1 MLTFYRQ
8 KSNGV
13 NMNYFDE
20 YIKATSELI
29 KINSVE
35 SAPID
40 NKPFGVGVDDCLR
53 KALSIAEEL
62 GFKTFYGNGYYGYAE
77 IGEGEEMLGILGHL
91 DTVPIGNDWDI
102 PALGGDII
110 GEYLCGRG
118 VLDDKGPILAT
129 LFATKE
135 LVDNG
140 FVPNK
145 RIRIIFGCDEES
157 GWECI
162 NKYCE
167 CEEIPTIAF
176 TPDGDFPVINCE
188 KGVAYF
194 NVHMK
199 KPSYLFDIQGG
210 ERANMVM
217 DKVTCTISNDFA
229 SILPKDNE
237 YGVIIEGNTLTAI
250 GKSAHGSSPHLGDNA
265 LWKIVKFLGGYDS
278 NAKNI
283 ANIICN
289 TDGSNYGIQCEDE
302 ISGKL
307 TINVGTITSDSEGIT
322 FSLDIR
328 HPLCITREQLF
339 EKLTHTFANGTVEY
353 GFFHNPLYIEPTH
366 PLCTSLLKAYES
378 VTGEKLQPI
387 TIGGGTYARALP
399 VAVAFGPIFPNQEST
414 IHQKNERAKISDLQ
428 KMYNIYLKAIEEL
441 AK

>member
-1 MLTFYRQ
+1 
-8 KSNGV
+8 
-13 NMNYFDE
+13 MNYFNE
-20 YIKATSELI
+20 YLNAAKELI

-35 SAPID
+35 SNAVD
-40 NKPFGVGVDDCLR
+40 GKPFGVGVDDCLR
-53 KALSIAEEL
+53 KALAIAECL

-110 GEYLCGRG
+110 DGYLCGRG

-129 LFATKE
+129 LFATKQ
-135 LVDNG
+135 LIDSG

-157 GWECI
+157 GWQCI
-162 NKYCE
+162 DKYCE
-167 CEEIPTIAF
+167 LEEIPTIAF

-194 NVHMK
+194 TVHIK
-199 KPSYLFDIQGG
+199 KPKYVVSVCGG

-217 DKVTCTISNDFA
+217 DKIKCVVCDEMAEKLPANNNFGVTVD
-229 SILPKDNE
+229 
-237 YGVIIEGNTLTAI
+237 GNTLTAS

-265 LWKIVKFLGGYDS
+265 LWKVVKFLSDYDQT
-278 NAKNI
+278 AKNF

-289 TDGSNYGIQCEDE
+289 TDGSNYNIKCSDE
-302 ISGKL
+302 ISGNL
-307 TINVGTITSDSEGIT
+307 TINIGTISSDSENIT

-328 HPLCITREQLF
+328 HPLCITREQLY
-339 EKLTHTFANGTVEY
+339 EKLCKTFDNGTVEY
-353 GFFHNPLYIEPTH
+353 GFFHNPLYIAPDH
-366 PLCTSLLKAYES
+366 PLCTKLLKAYGD
-378 VTGEKLQPI
+378 VTGENLKPI

-414 IHQKNERAKISDLQ
+414 IHQKNEKAKLSDLEN
-428 KMYNIYLKAIEEL
+428 MYKIYVKAIEEL
-441 AK
+441 CK

>member
-1 MLTFYRQ
+1 M
-8 KSNGV
+8 K
-13 NMNYFDE
+13 YFND

-35 SAPID
+35 SDKID
-40 NKPFGVGVDDCLR
+40 GKPFGVGVDDCLK
-53 KALSIAEEL
+53 KALAIADSL
-62 GFKTFYGNGYYGYAE
+62 GFKTFYGDGYYGYAE

-110 GEYLCGRG
+110 DGFLCGRG
-118 VLDDKGPILAT
+118 VLDDKGPIMAT

-135 LVDNG
+135 VVDSG
-140 FVPNK
+140 FIPNK

-162 NKYCE
+162 DKYCE
-167 CEEIPTIAF
+167 REEIPTIAF

-194 NVHMK
+194 SVHLK
-199 KPSYLFDIQGG
+199 KPKYLIDIYGG

-217 DKVTCTISNDFA
+217 DKITCTLTDEMINV
-229 SILPKDNE
+229 LPKANN
-237 YGVIIEGNTLTAI
+237 YGVQVIGNQLIAT

-265 LWKIVKFLGGYDS
+265 LWKIVKFLGEYDY
-278 NAKNI
+278 NTQKVAE
-283 ANIICN
+283 IICN
-289 TDGSNYGIQCEDE
+289 TDGSGYGLQIEDE

-307 TINVGTITSDSEGIT
+307 TINIGTISCDSEDIT

-328 HPLCITREQLF
+328 HPLCITREQLY
-339 EKLTHTFANGTVEY
+339 EKLCKIFANGSVDY
-353 GFFHNPLYIEPTH
+353 GFFHNPLYIAPDH
-366 PLCTSLLKAYES
+366 PLCTKLLKAYEA
-378 VTGEKLQPI
+378 VTGEKLKPI

-414 IHQKNERAKISDLQ
+414 IHQKNEKAKLTDLEQ
-428 KMYNIYLKAIEEL
+428 MYKIYVKAIEEL
-441 AK
+441 TK

>member
-1 MLTFYRQ
+1 
-8 KSNGV
+8 
-13 NMNYFDE
+13 MNYFDD
-20 YIKATSELI
+20 YIKAISKLI

-35 SAPID
+35 CSATD
-40 NKPFGVGVDDCLR
+40 GKPFGAGVDDCLR
-53 KALSIAEEL
+53 QTLAIAQEL

-77 IGEGEEMLGILGHL
+77 IGEGKEMLGILGHL
-91 DTVPIGNDWDI
+91 DTVPIGSDWTI

-110 GEYLCGRG
+110 DGYLCGRG

-135 LVDNG
+135 LVDGG
-140 FVPNK
+140 FIPNK

-162 NKYCE
+162 DRYCE
-167 CEEIPTIAF
+167 REEIPTIAF

-194 NVHMK
+194 SVHVK
-199 KPSYLFDIQGG
+199 KPAYILDINGG

-217 DKVTCTISNDFA
+217 DKVVCSVSEDMAKNLQNVA
-229 SILPKDNE
+229 VK
-237 YGVIIEGNTLTAI
+237 GVTFEGNKITAI

-265 LWKIVKFLGGYDS
+265 LWKILQLLATVDQ
-278 NAKNI
+278 NAKKY
-283 ANIICN
+283 ADIICN
-289 TDGSNYGIQCEDE
+289 TDGSGYNIACEDE

-307 TINVGTITSDSEGIT
+307 TINVGTISSDEEWIT

-339 EKLTHTFANGTVEY
+339 EKLTKTFDSAKVEY
-353 GFFHNPLYIEPTH
+353 GFFHNPLYIAPDH
-366 PLCTSLLKAYES
+366 PLCTKLLDAYEQ

-414 IHQKNERAKISDLQ
+414 IHQKNERAKLTDLE
-428 KMYNIYLKAIEEL
+428 KMYQIYKVAIEKL

>member
-1 MLTFYRQ
+1 M
-8 KSNGV
+8 K
-13 NMNYFDE
+13 YFND

-35 SAPID
+35 SNKID
-40 NKPFGVGVDDCLR
+40 GKPFGIGVDDCLK
-53 KALSIAEEL
+53 KALSIAENL

-77 IGEGEEMLGILGHL
+77 IGEGEELLGILGHL
-91 DTVPIGNDWDI
+91 DTVPIGNDWSL

-110 GEYLCGRG
+110 DGYLCGRG
-118 VLDDKGPILAT
+118 VLDDKGPIMAT

-135 LVDNG
+135 LIDNG
-140 FVPNK
+140 FIPNK

-162 NKYCE
+162 DKYCE
-167 CEEIPTIAF
+167 LEEPPTIAF

-199 KPSYLFDIQGG
+199 KPRYVLEVNGG

-217 DKVTCTISNDFA
+217 DKVICKVSDEMAVMLQAN
-229 SILPKDNE
+229 NE
-237 YGVIIEGNTLTAI
+237 YDITIDGNTLTAT
-250 GKSAHGSSPHLGDNA
+250 GKSAHGSSPQLGDNA
-265 LWKIVKFLGGYDS
+265 FWKLLKYLAHYDV
-278 NAKNI
+278 NAKNL

-289 TDGSNYGIQCEDE
+289 TDGSDFGIKCEDE

-307 TINVGTITSDSEGIT
+307 TINVGTISSDSEGIT

-339 EKLTHTFANGTVEY
+339 EKLCKTFSNGTVEY
-353 GFFHNPLYIEPTH
+353 GFFHNPLYIAPDH
-366 PLCTSLLKAYES
+366 PLCTKLLNAYEK

-399 VAVAFGPIFPNQEST
+399 TAVAFGPIFPNQEST
-414 IHQKNERAKISDLQ
+414 IHQKNERAKLTDLE
-428 KMYNIYLKAIEEL
+428 KMYQIYYEAIKAL

>member
-1 MLTFYRQ
+1 
-8 KSNGV
+8 
-13 NMNYFDE
+13 MNYFNE
-20 YIKATSELI
+20 YIAATSELI

-35 SAPID
+35 TNKID
-40 NKPFGVGVDDCLR
+40 NKPFGVGVDDCLK
-53 KALSIAEEL
+53 KALAIAESL
-62 GFKTFYGNGYYGYAE
+62 GFKTFYGDGYYGYAE
-77 IGEGEEMLGILGHL
+77 IGEGEQMLGILGHL
-91 DTVPIGNDWDI
+91 DTVPIGSDWTI

-110 GEYLCGRG
+110 DGYLCGRG

-135 LVDNG
+135 LIDNG

-162 NKYCE
+162 DKYCE

-199 KPSYLFDIQGG
+199 KPKFLLEINGG

-217 DKVTCTISNDFA
+217 DKVVCKVTDEMATTLQSSNQT
-229 SILPKDNE
+229 E
-237 YGVIIEGNTLTAI
+237 VVIEGNTITAT

-265 LWKIVKFLGGYDS
+265 LWKILKLFAQYDAS
-278 NAKNI
+278 SKRVADT
-283 ANIICN
+283 ICN
-289 TDGSNYGIQCEDE
+289 TDGSGYGIQCEDE

-307 TINVGTITSDSEGIT
+307 TINIGTISSDSEGIT

-328 HPLCITREQLF
+328 HPLCITRTQLF
-339 EKLTHTFANGTVEY
+339 EKLTQTFTNGVVEY
-353 GFFHNPLYIEPTH
+353 GFFHNPLYIEPDH
-366 PLCTSLLKAYES
+366 PLCTSLLNAYEK
-378 VTGEKLQPI
+378 VTGEKLKPI

-414 IHQKNERAKISDLQ
+414 IHQKNERAKLSDLE
-428 KMYNIYLKAIEEL
+428 KMYNIYLQAIKEL
-441 AK
+441 TK

>member
-1 MLTFYRQ
+1 
-8 KSNGV
+8 
-13 NMNYFDE
+13 MNYFDD

-35 SAPID
+35 SEKID
-40 NKPFGVGVDDCLR
+40 NKPFGLGVDDCLR
-53 KALSIAEEL
+53 KVLSIAESL
-62 GFKTFYGNGYYGYAE
+62 GFKTFYGDGYYGYAE
-77 IGEGEEMLGILGHL
+77 IGEGEQMLGILGHL
-91 DTVPIGNDWDI
+91 DTVPIGNDWSI

-110 GEYLCGRG
+110 NGYLCGRG

-135 LVDNG
+135 LVDGG

-157 GWECI
+157 GWQCI
-162 NKYCE
+162 DRYCE

-194 NVHMK
+194 DVHIK
-199 KPSYLFDIQGG
+199 KPKYLLDISGG

-217 DKVTCTISNDFA
+217 DKVQCTLTEEMAN
-229 SILPKDNE
+229 ILPKDNDC
-237 YGVIIEGNTLTAI
+237 GVIIDGNTLTAI
-250 GKSAHGSSPHLGDNA
+250 GKSAHGSCPELGDNA
-265 LWKIVKFLGGYDS
+265 LWKILKLLSIYD
-278 NAKNI
+278 KNVRNLTDI
-283 ANIICN
+283 VCN
-289 TDGSNYGIQCEDE
+289 TDGSGYGIKCEDE

-307 TINVGTITSDSEGIT
+307 TINIGTVSSDSEGIT

-328 HPLCITREQLF
+328 HPLCITREELF
-339 EKLTHTFANGTVEY
+339 EKLSKTFANGMVEY
-353 GFFHNPLYIEPTH
+353 GFFHNPLYIAPDH
-366 PLCTSLLKAYES
+366 PLCTSLLKAYEE
-378 VTGEKLQPI
+378 VTGEKLKPI

-399 VAVAFGPIFPNQEST
+399 VAVAFGPIFPNQVST
-414 IHQKNERAKISDLQ
+414 IHQKNECAKLTDLE
-428 KMYNIYLKAIEEL
+428 KMYKIYLKAIEEL